1 MSRKYIPKRIVE
13 AAFLE
18 NIGVVTAPELLDSP
32 EAHWGNW
39 RHRITD
45 HRTSGDGIKAYCG
58 QCDGHLYIR
67 TNAGKPLFAHY
78 RDAPLDCT
86 WHHRSNSKLR
96 DLRAA
101 QYQGQQESPLHRR
114 MCEQVGQLAALDA
127 RCKNEP
133 TINKRLISTI
143 NDKYKLPDVCF
154 EWEGF
159 GKIAVEFQ
167 MSNTFETE
175 ISDRSKFYEREGIP
189 LLWILGVDFPT
200 KSLPQN
206 FRDVILRHRGN
217 MFLLN
222 RAAIEAS
229 FKQKTLI
236 LACALQNEDG
246 FEEPKLVRFDE
257 LTIPSSK
264 LPYYEDRIVVPR
276 LQKNELKRGEWLAQ
290 LTAGESNDS
299 LPGIDSPRSRLI
311 AAAFSIFQEAKGN
324 NVKYLY
330 SKDMNVKGMLNALL
344 NREDAKP
351 HATLIENLLQN
362 SRLSGWLAGSV
373 GEHIRRAKIMSQKGP
388 DSDEWRLLKA
398 CFPEILDTKE
408 RDLLKSLDALPSWA
422 QNA

>member
-1 MSRKYIPKRIVE
+1 
-13 AAFLE
+13 
-18 NIGVVTAPELLDSP
+18 
-32 EAHWGNW
+32 
-39 RHRITD
+39 
-45 HRTSGDGIKAYCG
+45 
-58 QCDGHLYIR
+58 
-67 TNAGKPLFAHY
+67 
-78 RDAPLDCT
+78 
-86 WHHRSNSKLR
+86 
-96 DLRAA
+96 
-101 QYQGQQESPLHRR
+101 
-114 MCEQVGQLAALDA
+114 MCEQVGRLAALDS
-127 RCKNEP
+127 RYRGHKINEYLAP
-133 TINKRLISTI
+133 TVR
-143 NDKYKLPDVCF
+143 DHGRFPDILVD
-154 EWEGF
+154 WGSF
-159 GKIAVEFQ
+159 GKFAIEFQ

-175 ISDRSKFYEREGIP
+175 ISARCKHYEQEGIP
-189 LLWILGVDFPT
+189 LLWILDVAFPIQ
-200 KSLPQN
+200 SLEQN
-206 FRDVILRHRGN
+206 FKDVIRRHRRN

-222 RAAIEAS
+222 KSAIKAS
-229 FKQKTLI
+229 REQQTLI

-257 LTIPSSK
+257 LKIPRSK

-290 LTAGESNDS
+290 LTAGASNDS

-373 GEHIRRAKIMSQKGP
+373 GEHIRRAKITPQKGP

-408 RDLLKSLDALPSWA
+408 RDRLKSLDALPAWA
-422 QNA
+422 QNASA